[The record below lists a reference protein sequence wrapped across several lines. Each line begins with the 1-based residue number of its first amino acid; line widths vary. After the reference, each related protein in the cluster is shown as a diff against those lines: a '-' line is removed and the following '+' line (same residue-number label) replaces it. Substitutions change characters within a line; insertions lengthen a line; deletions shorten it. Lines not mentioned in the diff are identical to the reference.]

1 MKLEIKKMEFYEK
14 MSESDN
20 IIQGLKRKIT
30 YLISDLGKKI
40 KAKGEPSHHQ
50 MNYKEEICH

>member
-1 MKLEIKKMEFYEK
+1 MEFYEK